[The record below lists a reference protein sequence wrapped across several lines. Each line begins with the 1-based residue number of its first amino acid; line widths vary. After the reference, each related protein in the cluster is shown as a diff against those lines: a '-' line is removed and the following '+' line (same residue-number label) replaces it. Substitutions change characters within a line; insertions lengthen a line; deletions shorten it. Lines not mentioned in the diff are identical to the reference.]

1 MLRTLNR
8 VLLALAGLVLIALGG
23 SVLAVGYGVRPPHWW
38 VHQGAHDVLF
48 TAGERTRWR
57 QEGWWWPVVIAAL
70 AVLLLLSL
78 WWLAA
83 GLRRRHLSALPLDT
97 GDDEDSAQLRGSA
110 LEQALGAH
118 TERLDG
124 VERARVR
131 LRGRP
136 GSPVAHLH
144 LTLAADA
151 APLLVQHH
159 AVTETLKA
167 AKEATGQ
174 ENMRAEV
181 RMKGV
186 PHGAERVR

>member
-1 MLRTLNR
+1 MLRTVNR

-38 VHQGAHDVLF
+38 VHQSEHDVLL

-57 QEGWWWPVVIAAL
+57 EEGWWWPVLIAAL
-70 AVLLLLSL
+70 AVLLLLAL

-83 GLRRRHLSALPLDT
+83 GLRRRHLSALPLDI
-97 GDDEDSAQLRGSA
+97 GDGDSAHLRGPA
-110 LEQALGAH
+110 LEGVLAAH

-131 LRGRP
+131 LRGRT
-136 GSPVAHLH
+136 GAPVAHLH
-144 LTLAADA
+144 LTLAPDA

-159 AVTETLKA
+159 VVTETLRT

-174 ENMRAEV
+174 EDLRAEI
-181 RMKGV
+181 RMNGV

>member
-8 VLLALAGLVLIALGG
+8 VLLALAGLVLVALGG
-23 SVLAVGYGVRPPHWW
+23 SVLAVGYGVNPPHWW
-38 VHQGAHDVLF
+38 VHQSEHDVLL

-57 QEGWWWPVVIAAL
+57 EEGWWWPVVIAAL
-70 AVLLLLSL
+70 AVLLLLAL

-97 GDDEDSAQLRGSA
+97 GNGDSANLRGSA
-110 LEQALGAH
+110 LEQALAAH

-144 LTLAADA
+144 LTLAPDA

-159 AVTETLKA
+159 AVTETLRA

-174 ENMRAEV
+174 GNMRAEV
-181 RMKGV
+181 RMNGV
-186 PHGAERVR
+186 PHGAERVQ